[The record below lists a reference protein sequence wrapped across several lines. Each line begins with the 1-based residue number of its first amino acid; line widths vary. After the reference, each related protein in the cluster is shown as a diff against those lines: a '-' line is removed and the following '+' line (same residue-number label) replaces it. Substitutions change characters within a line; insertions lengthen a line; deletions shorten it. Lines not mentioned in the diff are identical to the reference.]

1 MLADDFMTAD
11 AAYLEACGGTGL
23 LYRGDFQNAKQLL
36 SALTRRADRNRL
48 KRGVTWADTFHR
60 HRARQIGKANITN
73 KILVE
78 LVDGKCELGR
88 APDVQEAVEHALGGA
103 VTGSLILS
111 LRELSGILGA
121 YEWRRKGVFI
131 PALQANIHADYGVYS
146 PIRGEY
152 LSLIQNAEWKNPAV
166 ALDIGTGTA
175 VIAALLVLRGV
186 THVVA
191 TDSSDR
197 ALKCAANN
205 IARLQMQDR
214 ITLLPISMFPEGKAD
229 LIVCNPPWLP
239 AKATSSIEHAVYDP
253 KSQMLKFFLSEV
265 AQHLN
270 PNGEAWLVMSN
281 LAELIGLRSETDLT
295 NWITEGGLVIVKK
308 TDTVPVHSKAQ
319 DRSDPL
325 FHVRSKEVT
334 SLYRLKAA
342 SESH

>member
-1 MLADDFMTAD
+1 MTAD

-36 SALTRRADRNRL
+36 SALTRRVDRNRL
-48 KRGVTWADTFHR
+48 KRGVTWVDTFHK

-78 LVDGKCELGR
+78 LVDGKCELSR
-88 APDVQEAVEHALGGA
+88 APDVQAAVEHALGGA
-103 VTGSLILS
+103 VPGSLLLS
-111 LRELSGILGA
+111 LRELTGILGA
-121 YEWRRKGVFI
+121 YEWRRKGVYI

-152 LSLIQNAEWKNPAV
+152 LDLIQKAQLNQADV
-166 ALDIGTGTA
+166 AWDIGTGTG
-175 VIAALLVLRGV
+175 VIAALLVSRGISNV
-186 THVVA
+186 IA
-191 TDSSDR
+191 TDISDR
-197 ALKCAANN
+197 AIACASNN
-205 IARLQMQDR
+205 IQRLQMEDR
-214 ITLLPISMFPEGKAD
+214 ISVVSTSLFPEGKAD

-253 KSQMLKFFLSEV
+253 KSQMLKGFLSSV
-265 AQHLN
+265 AACLN

-281 LAELIGLRSETDLT
+281 LAEIIGLRSASQLTD
-295 NWITEGGLVIVKK
+295 WFASGGLVVKEK
-308 TDTVPVHSKAQ
+308 IDTVPVHSKAQ

-334 SLYRLKAA
+334 SLYRLQ
-342 SESH
+342 SGS